1 MSIVDTITTSQ
12 LESFI
17 TERAVDR
24 ELENSSTKIIEVVKD
39 GVVVDSLEL
48 PIKLANILLQQP
60 TFVDVTSNP
69 KFDFARQ
76 PLD

>member
-1 MSIVDTITTSQ
+1 MSIVDTITASQ

-17 TERAVDR
+17 AERAVDR
-24 ELENSSTKIIEVVKD
+24 ETDNSETKIIDILKD

-76 PLD
+76 S